1 MKKEYLKPDIDHVI
15 FYTEEHI
22 TDEEQEGNAGLSS
35 DIQEVT
41 KPTGWN

>member
-1 MKKEYLKPDIDHVI
+1 MKKDYLKPDIDHVI

-22 TDEEQEGNAGLSS
+22 TNDDQEGNLSLGS

-41 KPTGWN
+41 KPSDWD